1 MYPNMIRKHFH
12 LKRNTLSLLA
22 LVFTAFTSL
31 PQSAFAAP
39 LLRCKIEQS
48 GATFLVESSPRLDP
62 YSVASV
68 AINKNF
74 RFKAVVIGN
83 EQKIAYVKIY
93 AYDMGKRQ
101 PILLHEAKYLAPLVQ
116 TAQAAELAPF
126 QLTGMH
132 YLYSPDLNRE
142 MQYGCSLIESSESA
156 AK

>member
-1 MYPNMIRKHFH
+1 MHPNMIWQEIH
-12 LKRNTLSLLA
+12 LKRSTLSLLP
-22 LVFTAFTSL
+22 LVFAAITLMPEA
-31 PQSAFAAP
+31 AFAAP

-48 GATFLVESSPRLDP
+48 GATFVVESSPGLDP
-62 YSVASV
+62 YGVAAV

-83 EQKIAYVKIY
+83 QEKVDYVKIY

-101 PILLHEAKYLAPLVQ
+101 AILLHEAKYLAPLMQ

-142 MQYGCSLIESSESA
+142 MQYGCSLIDNTMST

>member
-1 MYPNMIRKHFH
+1 MHPNMIWQKIH
-12 LKRNTLSLLA
+12 LKRSTLSLVT
-22 LVFTAFTSL
+22 LVFAAITLIPEA
-31 PQSAFAAP
+31 ACAAP

-48 GATFLVESSPRLDP
+48 GATFLVESSPTLDP
-62 YSVASV
+62 YGAAAV
-68 AINKNF
+68 AINRNF

-83 EQKIAYVKIY
+83 QEKVDYIKIY
-93 AYDMGKRQ
+93 VYDMGQRQ

-116 TAQAAELAPF
+116 TAQAAELAPY

-142 MQYGCSLIESSESA
+142 MQYGCSLIESA

>member
-1 MYPNMIRKHFH
+1 MHPNMIWQEIHRKRSTVF
-12 LKRNTLSLLA
+12 LLVLA
-22 LVFTAFTSL
+22 FTAITL
-31 PQSAFAAP
+31 IPQSTYAAP

-62 YSVASV
+62 YGVAAV

-83 EQKIAYVKIY
+83 QEKVDYVKIY

-101 PILLHEAKYLAPLVQ
+101 AILLHEAKYLAPLAQ

-142 MQYGCSLIESSESA
+142 MQYGCSLIESA
-156 AK
+156 TK

>member
-1 MYPNMIRKHFH
+1 MHPNMIWQEFH
-12 LKRNTLSLLA
+12 LKRSTVFLLT
-22 LVFTAFTSL
+22 LVFTAITL
-31 PQSAFAAP
+31 TPQSAFAAP

-62 YSVASV
+62 YSVAAV

-83 EQKIAYVKIY
+83 EKKIDYVKIY

-101 PILLHEAKYLAPLVQ
+101 PILLHEAKYMAPLVQ

-142 MQYGCSLIESSESA
+142 MQYGCSLIENSESA

>member
-1 MYPNMIRKHFH
+1 MHPNMIWQEIH

-22 LVFTAFTSL
+22 LAFTAFTLL
-31 PQSAFAAP
+31 PQSTFAAP

-48 GATFLVESSPRLDP
+48 GATFIVESSPRLDP
-62 YSVASV
+62 YGFAAV

-74 RFKAVVIGN
+74 RFKAVVVGS
-83 EQKIAYVKIY
+83 EKKIAYVKIY

-142 MQYGCSLIESSESA
+142 MQYGCSLIESA

>member
-1 MYPNMIRKHFH
+1 MHPNMIWQEFH
-12 LKRNTLSLLA
+12 LKRSPLYLLA
-22 LVFTAFTSL
+22 LIFTAIIVIPKTT
-31 PQSAFAAP
+31 FAAP

-48 GATFLVESSPRLDP
+48 GATFIVESSPRLNP
-62 YSVASV
+62 YGVAAV

-83 EQKIAYVKIY
+83 QEKVDYVKIY

-142 MQYGCSLIESSESA
+142 MQYGCSLIESA